1 MLLSTQQNILL
12 KEALK
17 MRSVNSNLELE
28 ARITRE
34 TRYYTADQFCKLSE
48 FLQNNQAFERKEM
61 DEVLDIKIYA
71 SNKKDNR
78 SIRYTITGLDSI
90 RNYCRTERL
99 TEGEYKKNY
108 KDRIEWSKEAL
119 AEFSKQRINERDI
132 SNNSV
137 VITAPDFNVRFNLKN
152 EIDSN
157 ENNEFTDRIAQEEDK
172 QLEQIFE
179 NQGYESQYKL
189 FRFKKRVSYISFDKL
204 FRIDLTIVKTNK
216 KTISSSGRETV
227 IPAKSFKES
236 ACLSQKEDYEIE
248 IEMIGIPKTFEIG
261 LERYNEIASFII
273 SYLYT
278 KTFIPISN
286 SLSKNVITEYASII
300 KLMLKK
306 YTSHELEQISQIMK
320 LPEQDRKAGPFSMYT
335 NHRERLISNNDIQE
349 SLSRTL
355 SMLQHNSGFYHYDVN
370 SNQKPLSLFFG
381 PKVVSMEIENIQEKS
396 HRTILND
403 YTVTDKADG
412 ETMLLFTIPSIG
424 VYLIDTNMNVHILSN
439 KPIPELGYSLL
450 IGEFIESD
458 KPRFLIF
465 DTYLSNITEK
475 GDINKYD
482 IRLLPL
488 ISDNKETR
496 TRISTASEIV
506 SSIIKLP
513 LNIDIFVKRF
523 YIANASTSIF
533 ALSKLIWD
541 NRSDKEK
548 YNYLLD
554 GLIFTP
560 INMPAGFDK
569 SRHDWGT
576 QIGARWYHNMKWKPP
591 SQNTIDFL
599 VRIEKET
606 IEVDGEK
613 RIVMDK
619 DKIRYKTV
627 MNGNT
632 MEFIPYKTIEL
643 YSGFKVSYSGNPCL
657 KLKGPTLSK
666 DTNKYIP
673 TKFTPTNPPDE
684 LAFKAH
690 IICDENKNNN
700 IFSIHDSQRISD
712 NTIVEFAYD
721 IEKSGVSV
729 EERGFRWIPLKT
741 RVDKTESFNTVLKEK
756 ERLFNLLKEY
766 TKPEINTKFNRLQEE
781 DIMSLKII
789 INKFKLADKRSY
801 GNAREIFD
809 ILNQPSNLR
818 LLNQLITKPLDIPI
832 KISIGN
838 DFEIA
843 NAIWRSIH
851 QPLTE
856 DMITTGAG
864 IPTELSTESLY
875 YNRDINALRERSITI
890 PLQEFHNKY
899 VKNIELI
906 GKAVLLIRAKNTSG
920 YQIKLLDLACGKAG
934 DLYKWSENKVDVVVG
949 IDINGNNIYD
959 VRDGACVRYNDFRK
973 KMETFEGAH
982 IPKVRFLNGDISK
995 NIKNGTAVLDDERSI
1010 ESRDQIWREIGN
1022 NYFDIVSIQFAIHY
1036 LFENIEKL
1044 NGLLLNISDNIK
1056 TGGLVIGCCF
1066 DGSNIYNKKE
1076 NADNMFG
1083 KPKGYSISGQK
1094 DGDIIWKIKKDYE
1107 DIDESG
1113 VLPNSE
1119 NSSGLEI
1126 DVFVKSIGSYNREYL
1141 VNFDY
1146 LTSKMN
1152 EYGFDLLESTMFS
1165 QIYSTHRD
1173 TSGFKELSDDEKRL
1187 SFINRMFI
1195 FRKR

>member
-1 MLLSTQQNILL
+1 MLLSSQQNILL

-17 MRSVNSNLELE
+17 MRSNNSNLELE
-28 ARITRE
+28 ARITRD

-48 FLQNNQAFERKEM
+48 FLQNNQAFKREEM

-108 KDRIEWSKEAL
+108 KDRIEWSKDAL
-119 AEFSKQRINERDI
+119 TEFSKQKIDERDI

-137 VITAPDFNVRFNLKN
+137 VISIPDYNLRFNLKN
-152 EIDSN
+152 EIDSD
-157 ENNEFTDRIAQEEDK
+157 ENNQFSDSQAHEEDK

-189 FRFKKRVSYISFDKL
+189 FRFKKRVSYISLDKL

-216 KTISSSGRETV
+216 KSLSSNGRETV

-236 ACLSQKEDYEIE
+236 GCLTQKEDYEIE
-248 IEMIGIPKTFEIG
+248 IEMIGKPSTIQTG
-261 LERYNEIASFII
+261 LERFNEISSFII
-273 SYLYT
+273 SYLYS
-278 KTFIPISN
+278 KTYIPISN
-286 SLSKNVITEYASII
+286 RSSKNIINEYVSII

-306 YTSHELEQISQIMK
+306 YTLYELDQITQIMR
-320 LPEQDRKAGPFSMYT
+320 LPEKDRNSGPYSIYT
-335 NHRERLISNNDIQE
+335 NHRERLISSNDIQE
-349 SLSRTL
+349 SLNRTL
-355 SMLQHNSGFYHYDVN
+355 SMLQHNSGFYQYDPM

-396 HRTILND
+396 YRNILKE
-403 YTVTDKADG
+403 YTVSDKADG
-412 ETMLLFTIPSIG
+412 ETMSLFTIPTLGIF
-424 VYLIDTNMNVHILSN
+424 LIDTNMNVHIVSN
-439 KPIPELGYSLL
+439 NTIPELGYSLL
-450 IGEFIESD
+450 IGEFIASA

-465 DTYLSNITEK
+465 DAYLMNITEK
-475 GDINKYD
+475 ADINKYD
-482 IRLLPL
+482 IRLLPF
-488 ISDNKETR
+488 ISDNKDTK
-496 TRISTASEIV
+496 TRISTAGEIV
-506 SSIIKLP
+506 SKIISLQ

-523 YIANASTSIF
+523 YIADSNTDIF

-541 NRSDKEK
+541 NRSDKDK

-554 GLIFTP
+554 GLIFTHAH
-560 INMPAGFDK
+560 MPVGFDK

-576 QIGARWYHNMKWKPP
+576 QIGARWYHNMKWKPSP
-591 SQNTIDFL
+591 QNTIDFL

-613 RIVMDK
+613 RILVDK
-619 DKIRYKTV
+619 DKIRYRTV
-627 MNGNT
+627 MNGNI

-643 YSGFKVSYSGNPCL
+643 YCGFKVSYSGNPCL

-690 IICDENKNNN
+690 IVCDENKNNN
-700 IFSIHDSQRISD
+700 IFGTHDSQRILD

-721 IEKSGVSV
+721 IDKSGLSI

-756 ERLFNLLKEY
+756 ERLFNLFKEY
-766 TKPEINTKFNRLQEE
+766 TKPDINTKFNRLQEE
-781 DIMSLKII
+781 DLLSLKII
-789 INKFKLADKRSY
+789 INKFKLADKKSY
-801 GNAREIFD
+801 NTAREVFD
-809 ILNQPSNLR
+809 ILNQPSNLT

-838 DFEIA
+838 DYEIA

-851 QPLTE
+851 NPLTE
-856 DMITTGAG
+856 QMITTGTG
-864 IPTELSTESLY
+864 IPTELSSESLY
-875 YNRDINALRERSITI
+875 YNRDINSSRERSITI
-890 PLQEFHNKY
+890 NLQEFHNKY

-906 GKAVLLIRAKNTSG
+906 QKATRIIKSKNAKD

-934 DLYKWSENKVDVVVG
+934 DLYKWSENKIDIIVA
-949 IDINGNNIYD
+949 IDINANNIYD
-959 VRDGACVRYNDFRK
+959 VRDGACVRYKDFCKR
-973 KMETFEGAH
+973 MESFDGAH
-982 IPKVRFLNGDISK
+982 IPKVKFLNGDISK
-995 NIKNGTAVLDDERSI
+995 NIKNGSAVIDDERSI
-1010 ESRDQIWREIGN
+1010 EMRDQIWREIGN

-1044 NGLLLNISDNIK
+1044 NGLLTNINDNIR

-1066 DGSNIYNKKE
+1066 DGSHIYNKKD
-1076 NADNMFG
+1076 NADNMFEHS
-1083 KPKGYSISGQK
+1083 KGYSISGQK
-1094 DGDIIWKIKKDYE
+1094 DGDIIWKIKKDYN
-1107 DIDESG
+1107 DIDETG
-1113 VLPNSE
+1113 VLPNTE
-1119 NSSGLEI
+1119 NSLGLEI

-1146 LTSKMN
+1146 LTLKMN
-1152 EYGFDLLESTMFS
+1152 EYGFDLMESAMFS
-1165 QIYSTHRD
+1165 QIYSTYKD
-1173 TSGFKELSDDEKRL
+1173 TTGFKELTDDEKRL

-1195 FRKR
+1195 YRKR

>member
-1 MLLSTQQNILL
+1 MLLSSQQNVLL
-12 KEALK
+12 REALK
-17 MRSVNSNLELE
+17 MRSNNSNLELE

-48 FLQNNQAFERKEM
+48 FLQNHQAFKREEM

-90 RNYCRTERL
+90 RNYCRTEKL

-108 KDRIEWSKEAL
+108 KDRIDWSKEAL
-119 AEFSKQRINERDI
+119 AEFSKRQINERDI

-137 VITAPDFNVRFNLKN
+137 VITIPDYNLRFNLKN

-157 ENNEFTDRIAQEEDK
+157 ENNQFSDRIAQEEDK

-189 FRFKKRVSYISFDKL
+189 FRFKKRVSYTSFDKL

-216 KTISSSGRETV
+216 KSLSSSGRETV

-236 ACLSQKEDYEIE
+236 GCLGQKEDYEIE
-248 IEMIGIPKTFEIG
+248 IEMIGTPSSLEVG
-261 LERYNEIASFII
+261 LERYNEIVSFII
-273 SYLYT
+273 SYLYS
-278 KTFIPISN
+278 KTYIPISN
-286 SLSKNVITEYASII
+286 NLSKNVISEYVSII

-306 YTSHELEQISQIMK
+306 YTSYELDQITQIMK
-320 LPEQDRKAGPFSMYT
+320 LPEKDRNTGPFSIYT

-355 SMLQHNSGFYHYDVN
+355 SMLQHNSGFYHYDIN

-381 PKVVSMEIENIQEKS
+381 PKVVSMEIESIQEKS
-396 HRTILND
+396 YRNILKD

-412 ETMLLFTIPSIG
+412 ETMLLFTIPSLGIF
-424 VYLIDTNMNVHILSN
+424 LIDTNMNVHIVSN
-439 KPIPELGYSLL
+439 KTIPELGYSLL

-465 DTYLSNITEK
+465 DTYLMNITEK

-488 ISDNKETR
+488 ISDNKDTK
-496 TRISTASEIV
+496 TRISTAGEIV
-506 SSIIKLP
+506 SKIIGLQ

-523 YIANASTSIF
+523 YIADSNTNIF

-560 INMPAGFDK
+560 IHMPAGFDK

-613 RIVMDK
+613 RILVDK
-619 DKIRYKTV
+619 DKIRYRTV

-684 LAFKAH
+684 FAYKAH
-690 IICDENKNNN
+690 IVCDENKNNN
-700 IFSIHDSQRISD
+700 IFSIHDSQRILD

-721 IEKSGVSV
+721 IDKSGLSN

-756 ERLFNLLKEY
+756 ERLFNLFKEY
-766 TKPEINTKFNRLQEE
+766 TKADINTKFNRLQEE
-781 DIMSLKII
+781 DLLSLKII

-801 GNAREIFD
+801 NTAREVYD
-809 ILNQPSNLR
+809 IINQPSNLR
-818 LLNQLITKPLDIPI
+818 LLNQLLTKPLDIPI

-838 DFEIA
+838 DYEIA

-851 QPLTE
+851 NPLTE
-856 DMITTGAG
+856 EMITTGTG
-864 IPTELSTESLY
+864 IPSELSSESLY

-890 PLQEFHNKY
+890 TLQEFHNKY
-899 VKNIELI
+899 VKNMELI
-906 GKAVLLIRAKNTSG
+906 QKAALMIKSKNAKD

-934 DLYKWSENKVDVVVG
+934 DLYKWSENRIDIVVG
-949 IDINGNNIYD
+949 IDINANNIYD

-973 KMETFEGAH
+973 KMETFDGAH
-982 IPKVRFLNGDISK
+982 IPKVKFLNGDISK
-995 NIKNGTAVLDDERSI
+995 NIKNGSAVLDDERSI
-1010 ESRDQIWREIGN
+1010 ETRDQIWREIGN

-1036 LFENIEKL
+1036 LFENIEKF
-1044 NGLLLNISDNIK
+1044 NGLLINISDNIK
-1056 TGGLVIGCCF
+1056 SGGLVIGCCF
-1066 DGSNIYNKKE
+1066 DGSHIYNKKD

-1083 KPKGYSISGQK
+1083 HSKGYSISGQK
-1094 DGDIIWKIKKDYE
+1094 DGDIIWKIKKDYH
-1107 DIDESG
+1107 DIDETG
-1113 VLPNSE
+1113 LLPNTE
-1119 NSSGLEI
+1119 NSLGLEI

-1152 EYGFDLLESTMFS
+1152 EYGFDLMESVMFS
-1165 QIYSTHRD
+1165 QIYSTYKD
-1173 TSGFKELSDDEKRL
+1173 TTGFKELTDDEKRL

-1195 FRKR
+1195 YRKR